1 MKRNRTT
8 LIAATLTG
16 ALAIATVPAAH
27 AEDYPSVT
35 SDAQGNEYFLNNE
48 GTHYLPEREL
58 ADIAFTALTSED
70 REKAVEVSRSAV
82 AGLIDTGEAIAP
94 SNADAPT
101 ESAAEIADDV
111 THEVQNE
118 EVFGPEHVDPA
129 SEDPIAAGLL
139 ALPPVLSI
147 ADKTY
152 YLNAD
157 GKTYVSDVERV
168 SADPSEEEAT
178 ASQELLAHNGA
189 EVARQAIEA
198 ARAAGEPVDYA
209 AEGAPAEAAEIAE
222 DAPAAA
228 TAEPVATTQRGMAAE
243 TGNNTVS
250 KALFALVIA
259 SALGAAAFA
268 YGRRFLV

>member
-35 SDAQGNEYFLNNE
+35 SGARGNEYFLNNE

-58 ADIAFTALTSED
+58 ADIAFSALTSED
-70 REKAVEVSRSAV
+70 REKAVEVSRAAV

-198 ARAAGEPVDYA
+198 ARAAGEPVAYA